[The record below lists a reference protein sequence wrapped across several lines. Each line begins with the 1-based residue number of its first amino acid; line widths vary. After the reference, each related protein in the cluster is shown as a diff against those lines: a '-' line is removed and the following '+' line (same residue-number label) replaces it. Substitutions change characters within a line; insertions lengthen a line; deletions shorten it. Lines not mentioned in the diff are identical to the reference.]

1 MDSTRLAHYRERAEA
16 ALPDTLGVVRRTSES
31 DGGLGYTEVWATVEV
46 DVPCRVL
53 ELGEGRAD
61 REAEL
66 AGMVRAEGSHIVRV
80 PIGTEVIDS
89 DRLVWDGRTLE
100 VSKVLHRSLAT
111 VLSLVCM
118 EVG

>member
-16 ALPDTLGVVRRTSES
+16 ALPDTLGVVRSTSES

-66 AGMVRAEGSHIVRV
+66 AGMIRAEGSHVVRV
-80 PIGTEVIDS
+80 PLGTDVTAS
-89 DRLVWDGRTLE
+89 DRLIWNGRTLE
-100 VSKVLHRSLAT
+100 VSKPLNRSLAT
-111 VLSLVCM
+111 VQSLVCM